1 MQSNGILAASMKR
14 HKRSIFLFHRDL
26 RLIDNTALL
35 QACEESEEVIPLFVF
50 TESQIQD
57 NEYASLRSIQ
67 FMVES
72 LQEVDQALI
81 KKGGALWSTTGNAS
95 DVLRTIITTEQ
106 VDAVYSNYDYT
117 PFSQNRDNALKK
129 VVEAA
134 GAIWIQT
141 HDALLHIPGT
151 ILNGS
156 GEYFKVF
163 TPFYKKA
170 LLVSVEEP
178 VKKIPRTAFVLPQKK
193 FTLDTALQALSL
205 GVIEPI
211 VIPGGRKAALKI
223 LKDVSLHQR
232 YQKERDF
239 PALEKTTH
247 LSAHNKFGT
256 VSIREV
262 YWTMKQQLGLGHG
275 LTRQLYWRDF
285 FYHVAV
291 STPVVFGTEFQEKY
305 RRLPW
310 GHGKKQFQQ
319 WCEGKTGFPIV
330 DAGMRELNE
339 TGYMHNRSR
348 MIVASFLT
356 KDLRIDWRWGEKYF
370 AQQLIDYDP
379 CVNNGSW
386 QWAASTGCD
395 AQPYFR
401 IFNPWSQQKRF
412 DSECVYIKKWVPELR
427 ELSPKEIHALET
439 QPSLLAS
446 AYPAQMVNHKEE
458 REKTL
463 AWFKKH
469 TT

>member
-1 MQSNGILAASMKR
+1 MQSNGILSATMKKY
-14 HKRSIFLFHRDL
+14 KRSIFLFHRDL
-26 RLIDNTALL
+26 RLSDNTGLFH
-35 QACEESEEVIPLFVF
+35 ACKESEEVIPLFVF
-50 TESQIQD
+50 TDLQINKND
-57 NEYASLRSIQ
+57 YASQRSIQ

-72 LQEVDQALI
+72 LQEVDALLKKKNAGLWCAKGKTSQVLLELI
-81 KKGGALWSTTGNAS
+81 KQES
-95 DVLRTIITTEQ
+95 

-117 PFSQNRDNALKK
+117 PFAKKRDTALER
-129 VVEAA
+129 VVKQSGAA
-134 GAIWIQT
+134 WKQY
-141 HDALLHIPGT
+141 HDALLFIPGT
-151 ILNGS
+151 VLNGS

-170 LLVSVEEP
+170 LLQSVAEP
-178 VKKIPRTAFVLPQKK
+178 KKKLPKAVFHKPKK
-193 FTLDTALQALSL
+193 AYQIQQTIKQARVDFTKHL
-205 GVIEPI
+205 I
-211 VIPGGRKAALKI
+211 IPGGRKAGQII
-223 LKDVSLHQR
+223 LKKLDVYQE
-232 YQKERDF
+232 YQKQRNF
-239 PALEKTTH
+239 PSLKKTTH

-256 VSIREV
+256 LSIREV
-262 YWTMKQQLGLGHG
+262 FWAMQKKLGLGHG
-275 LTRQLYWRDF
+275 LTRQLFWRDF

-291 STPVVFGTEFQEKY
+291 STPQVFGQEFQKKY
-305 RRLPW
+305 QKLPW
-310 GHGKKQFQQ
+310 SHNKKQFNL
-319 WCEGKTGFPIV
+319 WCKGHTGFPIV

-339 TGYMHNRSR
+339 TGYMNNRAR

-412 DSECVYIKKWVPELR
+412 DKDCEYIKKWIPELR
-427 ELSPKEIHALET
+427 DLSANEIHDLEK

-446 AYPAQMVNHKEE
+446 NYPKQMVHHKEE

-463 AWFKKH
+463 EWFKKH
-469 TT
+469 TI